1 MCIGDVLKY
10 FDMSWAISEGSPS
23 RSSVEKIVDS
33 HSYLTVRIL
42 YVAMHW
48 DVETDVENDIFRIS
62 SAYKK
67 LI

>member
-1 MCIGDVLKY
+1 
-10 FDMSWAISEGSPS
+10 MSDIRGSPS

-48 DVETDVENDIFRIS
+48 DAETDVENDIFRIS